1 MNIVILDGYTLNPGD
16 LSWDELK
23 SIGSCHIHDRTPP
36 TEVVARASNAEI
48 VLTNKTVL
56 TREHLAQLPK
66 LKYIGVLATGTN
78 VVDLAAARDRGI
90 SVTNV
95 PAYATDAVAQHTFG
109 LLLELVSHIG
119 RQSDSV
125 RRGNWAR
132 SKDWCYWDEPLGE
145 LAGLTFG
152 LIGFGNVGR
161 AVARIALAFRMNVIV
176 HSRRPSNAAAAEI
189 RFVDRETL
197 FREADVVSL
206 HCPLTDET
214 RNLINAPRLAS
225 MKRTALLI
233 NTSRGPLIDEP
244 ALAEALNAG
253 GIAGA
258 GLDVLSVEP
267 PPSDHPLIAAR
278 NCVITPHVAWAAR
291 GVRIRLMREAVANLR
306 AFLNGSPRNV
316 VN

>member
-16 LSWDELK
+16 LSWDEFK
-23 SIGSCHIHDRTPP
+23 SIGSCQIHDRTPP

-66 LKYIGVLATGTN
+66 LKYVGVLATGTN
-78 VVDLAAARDRGI
+78 IVDLAAARDRGI

-125 RRGNWAR
+125 RRGDWAR

-152 LIGFGNVGR
+152 SIGFGNVGR
-161 AVARIALAFRMNVIV
+161 AAARIALAFRMNVIV
-176 HSRRPSNAAAAEI
+176 HARRPSNAAAEI
-189 RFVDRETL
+189 RFVDQETL

-253 GIAGA
+253 RIAGA
-258 GLDVLSVEP
+258 GLDVLSAEP

-278 NCVITPHVAWAAR
+278 NCLITPHVAWAAR
-291 GVRIRLMREAVANLR
+291 GVRIRLMREAVANIR
-306 AFLNGSPRNV
+306 GFLDGSPRNV